1 MSPYSY
7 KEKKKAVDLYLKHNE
22 SYSTIQKIL
31 GYPNSLTSI
40 KNWVKEFKKNNSLSD
55 GKTSKYTLKE
65 RKRAVAYFLKYR
77 KSLRRT
83 CRELGYPSYTLLAK
97 WIVEDVPA
105 EKQYCKRSSSLIKYT
120 EEQKKDIVIKMCTT
134 ASSVQ
139 EIATDAGVV
148 RESLYKWK
156 NRMLQ
161 KGDQHSMAKKFN
173 NLSKNREKLLS
184 EQEKLQ
190 QQVIDLQ
197 KQVYRLQIEKD
208 ALEKAAEIIKKEQG
222 ILLKQLTNRE
232 KAIVIDTLRDK
243 YLLKELL
250 SVFHMAKSSY
260 CYQKSLL
267 KLQDK
272 YRKHRQMIHNS
283 FNESG
288 KTYGYRRIYLDLRD
302 ANMTISEKVI
312 RRIMKEENLKVK
324 YVRRKKYN
332 SYMGEISPAVE
343 NIVNGDFSA
352 NKPNEKWL
360 TDITEFAIPAG
371 KVYLSPIIDC
381 FDGLPVSWSI
391 GTHPDAELVNSM
403 LENAI
408 SILKP
413 SEKPIVHSDRG
424 AHYRWPGWIERI
436 ETAGLTRSMSRKG
449 YTPDNA
455 ACEGF
460 FGRLK
465 NEMFYNR
472 NWLNVSI
479 DKFIDEV
486 NKYIEWYAHKRRKLS
501 LGGLS
506 PISYRKSLGLLAG

>member
-1 MSPYSY
+1 MYSY
-7 KEKKKAVDLYLKHNE
+7 EDKKKAVDLFFQQNE
-22 SYSTIQKIL
+22 SYSTVQRIL
-31 GYPNSLTSI
+31 GYPKSIGFI
-40 KNWVKEFKKNNSLSD
+40 KNWVKEFKKNKMFS
-55 GKTSKYTLKE
+55 KERAPKYTLDE
-65 RKRAVAYFLKYR
+65 RKHAVTYFLIHG
-77 KSLRRT
+77 KSIRRT
-83 CRELGYPSYTLLAK
+83 CRELGYPSRTLLRE
-97 WIVEDVPA
+97 WILEDVPA
-105 EKQYCKRSSSLIKYT
+105 EKQYCKKKSSLVKYT
-120 EEQKKDIVIKMCTT
+120 REQKRNLIIKMCTT

-139 EIATDAGVV
+139 EIAANAGVA

-156 NRMLQ
+156 NQLLQ
-161 KGDQHSMAKKFN
+161 KGEQHSMVKKLN
-173 NLSKNREKLLS
+173 NLSVDKEELLS

-197 KQVYRLQIEKD
+197 KQVYKLQIEKD
-208 ALEKAAEIIKKEQG
+208 VLEKAAEIIKKEQG
-222 ILLKQLTNRE
+222 IILNQLTNKE

-243 YLLKELL
+243 YSLKELL

-283 FNESG
+283 FNDSG

-302 ANMTISEKVI
+302 ADMAISEKVI

-324 YVRRKKYN
+324 YIKRKKYN

-343 NIVNGDFSA
+343 NIVNRDFSA

-424 AHYRWPGWIERI
+424 AHYRWSGWIERI
-436 ETAGLTRSMSRKG
+436 EVAGLLTRSMSRKG